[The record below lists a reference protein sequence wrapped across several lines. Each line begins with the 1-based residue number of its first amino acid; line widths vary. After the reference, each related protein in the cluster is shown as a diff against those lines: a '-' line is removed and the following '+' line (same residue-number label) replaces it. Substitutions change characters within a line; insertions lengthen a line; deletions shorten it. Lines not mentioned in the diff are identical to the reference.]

1 MRDKLVCGLRSEVIQ
16 RRLLVEENLT
26 LKKAQ
31 ELALG
36 METAAKNICELQ
48 GTRSAAEWRLER
60 DVCRVQ
66 HEVTNDCCMC
76 GKQNQKPAQCPP
88 IQECQVS
95 QLWQSW
101 PYKESLQTT
110 EGDHPLLKGGRHK
123 GTLSG
128 QPKGELRTMSFLMF
142 CTPLELRLANLWKC
156 GLNARWKTTVYGG

>member
-1 MRDKLVCGLRSEVIQ
+1 MIQ
-16 RRLLVEENLT
+16 WRLLAEENLT

-36 METAAKNICELQ
+36 METAAKNVCELQ
-48 GTRSAAEWRLER
+48 GTRRAAEQRLQR

-66 HEVTNDCCMC
+66 REVTNDCYMC
-76 GKQNQKPAQCPP
+76 RKQNQKPAQCLP

-110 EGDHPLLKGGRHK
+110 KGDHPLLKGDRHK
-123 GTLSG
+123 GTQPG
-128 QPKGELRTMSFLMF
+128 QCKGELRTMSFLMF

-156 GLNARWKTTVYGG
+156 GLNARWKATVYGG